1 MNVNIFFLF
10 KPFFHVH
17 TWSNPLRLRNSNGVK
32 VEAKWRCRKE
42 QKNSETKYIDFV
54 GLNAQWTFKM
64 HSHLNLRQ
72 PSSGWCFS
80 SIVHRLP
87 TIESPG
93 EIPKN
98 AKPWVLFNAYWVR
111 ITTGAGKAP
120 AFSASILKRSRHI
133 NWSYLSCGFEYC
145 LHAGRKETGYLY
157 PELYHDPKNWHLY
170 LGTSQVSWVSKDKSE
185 LVIILILVNDN
196 SIHPDA
202 YPRNVG
208 IILDTLFSSLMTS
221 YFWPWSIDHTC
232 STSLKVRVH
241 CSNNSKI
248 LVVEDCKESTR
259 ALPDSAGLI
268 LKMQVK
274 FRSMACIS
282 SFQTRVMEHHHHH

>member
-1 MNVNIFFLF
+1 M
-10 KPFFHVH
+10 
-17 TWSNPLRLRNSNGVK
+17 
-32 VEAKWRCRKE
+32 
-42 QKNSETKYIDFV
+42 
-54 GLNAQWTFKM
+54 
-64 HSHLNLRQ
+64 
-72 PSSGWCFS
+72 
-80 SIVHRLP
+80 P
-87 TIESPG
+87 TESESPRVL
-93 EIPKN
+93 
-98 AKPWVLFNAYWVR
+98 AKHLL
-111 ITTGAGKAP
+111 
-120 AFSASILKRSRHI
+120 SQQASSRDPDI
-133 NWSYLSCGFEYC
+133 STDLISPVALNIVYMLVEKKQGIFI
-145 LHAGRKETGYLY
+145 
-157 PELYHDPKNWHLY
+157 PELYHDPKNWHFY

-232 STSLKVRVH
+232 STSLRVRVH

-274 FRSMACIS
+274 FRSMACIT